1 MYSKLF
7 EFIPFYLIL
16 AKFGIYYSALF
27 MPKILIFNYN
37 IFILFSRK
45 KSWSKQYR
53 QHFDGKYYF
62 SIMKKSCYLK
72 TLVNL

>member
-45 KSWSKQYR
+45 NPGPSNI
-53 QHFDGKYYF
+53 DN
-62 SIMKKSCYLK
+62 ILM
-72 TLVNL
+72 VNIIFQ